1 MKFEFLEIPSREPGR
16 PSARRPYI
24 QVRILHGNKFQD
36 LICLVDSGADLC
48 LFPAKI
54 GEILGIDVQSGRREE
69 IGGIAEIPI
78 AAYIHSVRVIV
89 RGLSGVDVEAG
100 FTESRGVRAGIL
112 GQVGFFDKYRI
123 TFERYKNWV
132 DIADRP

>member
-1 MKFEFLEIPSREPGR
+1 MKFEFLEIPSRDPNK

-24 QVRILHGNKFQD
+24 PIRILHGNNFQD

-54 GEILGIDVQSGRREE
+54 GEILGIEVESGRKER
-69 IGGIAEIPI
+69 IGGIAETPI
-78 AAYIHSVRVIV
+78 VAYVHSVRLIV

-100 FTESRGVRAGIL
+100 FTESRGIRTGIL
-112 GQVGFFDKYRI
+112 GQRGFFDKYRI
-123 TFERYKNWV
+123 TFQRSRNWV
-132 DIADRP
+132 DIAE